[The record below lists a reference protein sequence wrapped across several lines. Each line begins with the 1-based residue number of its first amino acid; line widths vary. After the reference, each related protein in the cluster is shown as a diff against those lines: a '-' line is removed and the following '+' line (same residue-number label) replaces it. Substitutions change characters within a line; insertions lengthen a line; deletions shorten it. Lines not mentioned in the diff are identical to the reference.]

1 MHTYPENLDLLLS
14 ERMKMMASIKENK
27 KNGQIISYRF
37 SVYLGRTSEGKQLR
51 QTLTWTPPE
60 GLTPVKARKAAERA
74 AADWETKLQNTSHS
88 QSEAA
93 IAPLTQNRR
102 DDFVDFARNVW
113 LSLYINN
120 GDRKQTTVAYYENM
134 LKPIT
139 QYFQGCMLQEITSFQ
154 IQHYLLNCR
163 SEHQKKN
170 QTTISVK
177 YLRHHYGVLR
187 NLFRYAYKHGVI
199 DKNPM
204 EQVEPPRQ
212 SHKPVDAL
220 TQEQTLA
227 VLQKLSTYPLD
238 FRCLFYLL
246 LTTGLRRGECLGLKW
261 RDIDDTQNVLR
272 VSRAV
277 AYSPKTGLIVGTP
290 KTGNGFRTI
299 PLMPKVKSLLQALKQ
314 QTQTAYPST
323 LLDDAFLFP
332 GTNGLFTPRNPDAI
346 TRRVKRFMKSHG
358 LPDLSPHDLRHSCA
372 TLLLMNGADIKSV
385 QRILGHA
392 DASTTLNFYVRADF
406 QQMRQATDKY
416 AAAIGL

>member
-1 MHTYPENLDLLLS
+1 
-14 ERMKMMASIKENK
+14 MKKMASIKENR
-27 KNGQIISYRF
+27 KNGQIVSYRF
-37 SVYLGRTSEGKQLR
+37 SVYLGRTPDGKQLR
-51 QTLTWTPPE
+51 QTLTWKPPE
-60 GLTPVKARKAAERA
+60 GLTPVKAKKAAEHA
-74 AADWETKLQNTSHS
+74 AADWEANLQSTAPS
-88 QSEAA
+88 QQEAA
-93 IAPLTQNRR
+93 VAPLAPNRR

-139 QYFQGCMLQEITSFQ
+139 QYFQGCILQEITSFQ

-187 NLFRYAYKHGVI
+187 NIFRYAYKHGVI

-227 VLQKLSTYPLD
+227 VLQKLSAYPLD

-261 RDIDDTQNVLR
+261 RDVDDAQNLLR

-299 PLMPKVKSLLQALKQ
+299 PLMPTVMCLLQELKQ
-314 QTQTAYPST
+314 QIQTAHPFT

-332 GTNGLFTPRNPDAI
+332 GIGGLFSPRNPDAI
-346 TRRVKRFMKSHG
+346 TRRVKRFMASNG
-358 LPDLSPHDLRHSCA
+358 FPNLSPHDLRHSCA

-385 QRILGHA
+385 QQILGHS